1 MKYCNYFIYTKELN
15 GIYWEC
21 SSKIIS
27 SRKPITIRGLK
38 IRLKKEDSN
47 WKYSISRLE
56 SYSIE

>member
-1 MKYCNYFIYTKELN
+1 MKYCNYFSYTKELN

-27 SRKPITIRGLK
+27 KKPLTIRGLK

-47 WKYSISRLE
+47 WKHSILRLE